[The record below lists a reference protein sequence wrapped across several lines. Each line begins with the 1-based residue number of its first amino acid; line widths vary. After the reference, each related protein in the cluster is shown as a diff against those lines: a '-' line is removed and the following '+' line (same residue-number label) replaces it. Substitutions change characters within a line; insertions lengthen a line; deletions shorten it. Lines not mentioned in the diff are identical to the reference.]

1 MIKYILLLI
10 LMVIVKSPVEA
21 EEKKQD
27 QHKNSNE
34 TYHLLN
40 MFSEAFR
47 YARSQ
52 YVQPVSDQKLI
63 ESAIEGMLSSL
74 DPHSGYISQDHYQ
87 ELLTDIKGEE
97 FGGIGI
103 EFTLKGGKPTIIAT
117 IDGTPANKAGL
128 RSGDVITAINDI
140 STQGLSMI
148 ELAELLRGKT
158 HEPVSLKID
167 RAGQEEE
174 SFILK
179 REKIKTE
186 DVWHELQGNVGYIRI
201 SNFWGEKVRK
211 QVVKSIEFLKKK
223 SNNMLA
229 GLIID
234 LRNNPGGLLEQAI
247 EVSDL
252 FLDGGDIV
260 TVKARNKK
268 DNVTHKATPGDICGN
283 IPIVILIDEGTASS
297 AEIVAGALHDNER
310 AILLGTPS
318 FGKGTVQFVLP
329 LSPGYTAVRITTGLY
344 LTPKGISIQ
353 ADGIIPDI
361 HVKKATIKT
370 EKQTRFIERNSYK
383 AIKAKTNKRDQ
394 YKLSN
399 QMNEDYQ
406 LMRAHDVLK
415 ALDFFEKRQTNQKR
429 K

>member
-1 MIKYILLLI
+1 MMKFLYILMIMALGQSSVGADKKPLA
-10 LMVIVKSPVEA
+10 LEA
-21 EEKKQD
+21 S
-27 QHKNSNE
+27 SNE

-40 MFSEAFR
+40 MFTEAFR

-52 YVQPVSDQKLI
+52 YVRPVSDQKLI

-87 ELLTDIKGEE
+87 ELLTDIKGE

-103 EFTLKGGKPTIIAT
+103 EFTLKDGLPTIIAT
-117 IDGTPANKAGL
+117 LDGTPANQAGL
-128 RSGDVITAINDI
+128 KSGDSLLAINQI

-148 ELAELLRGKT
+148 ELAEMLRGQAK
-158 HEPVSLKID
+158 EPVDLKIG
-167 RAGQEEE
+167 RSGQDPMN
-174 SFILK
+174 ITLK
-179 REKIKTE
+179 REKIQVK
-186 DVWHELQGNVGYIRI
+186 DVRHELQGSIGYIRI
-201 SNFWGEKVRK
+201 SNFWGDHIKR
-211 QVVKSIEFLKKK
+211 QVLNALQDLKKNSK
-223 SNNMLA
+223 EGLS
-229 GLIID
+229 GLILD

-252 FLDGGDIV
+252 FLNGGIVV
-260 TVKARNKK
+260 TVQARKSE
-268 DNVTHKATPGDICGN
+268 DTIVHKATPGDACDN

-310 AILLGTPS
+310 AILLGAPS

-329 LSPGYTAVRITTGLY
+329 LSPGYTAVRLTTALY
-344 LTPKGISIQ
+344 LTPKGHSIQ
-353 ADGIIPDI
+353 ADGIVPDI

-370 EKQTRFIERNSYK
+370 EVEARKIERDAYR
-383 AIKAKTNKRDQ
+383 AIKPKTNKRDK

-399 QMNEDYQ
+399 KLNEDYQ

-415 ALDFFEKRQTNQKR
+415 ALDFFEKRQKNLKNS
-429 K
+429 

>member
-1 MIKYILLLI
+1 MMKTLLI
-10 LMVIVKSPVEA
+10 FLTMVIGQNSVAVGEA
-21 EEKKQD
+21 SAKEKD
-27 QHKNSNE
+27 ASNE

-52 YVQPVSDQKLI
+52 YVSPVSDQKLI

-87 ELLTDIKGEE
+87 ELLTDIKGE

-103 EFTLKGGKPTIIAT
+103 EFTLKNGVPTIIAT

-128 RSGDVITAINDI
+128 KSGDVILAINKI
-140 STQGLSMI
+140 STQSLSMLD
-148 ELAELLRGKT
+148 LAEMLRGQAK
-158 HEPVSLKID
+158 EPVDLKIGRTGED
-167 RAGQEEE
+167 P
-174 SFILK
+174 INVTLK
-179 REKIKTE
+179 REKIQVK
-186 DVWHELQGNVGYIRI
+186 DVIYELQGNIGYIRI
-201 SNFWGEKVRK
+201 SNFWGEHVKK
-211 QVVKSIEFLKKK
+211 QVLSAIQDLKKK
-223 SNNMLA
+223 SKEGLS
-229 GLIID
+229 GLILD

-252 FLDGGDIV
+252 FLNKGTIV
-260 TVKARNKK
+260 TVQARKTK
-268 DNVTHKATPGDICGN
+268 DTVVHKATPGDICNN
-283 IPIVILIDEGTASS
+283 IPIVALIDEGTASS

-310 AILLGTPS
+310 AILLGAPS

-329 LSPGYTAVRITTGLY
+329 LSPGYTAVRLTTALY
-344 LTPKGISIQ
+344 LTPKGHSIQ

-370 EKQTRFIERNSYK
+370 EAEAREIERDAYR
-383 AIKAKTNKRDQ
+383 AIKAKTRKRDQ

-399 QMNEDYQ
+399 KLNEDYQ

-415 ALDFFEKRQTNQKR
+415 ALDFFEKRQRNLKSP
-429 K
+429 